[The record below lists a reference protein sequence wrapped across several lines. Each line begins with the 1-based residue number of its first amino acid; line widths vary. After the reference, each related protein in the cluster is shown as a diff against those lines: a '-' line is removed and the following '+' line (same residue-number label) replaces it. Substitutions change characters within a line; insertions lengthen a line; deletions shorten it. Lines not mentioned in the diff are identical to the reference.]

1 MGGEKER
8 KKERKDS
15 LDRSSIPFAIFQAL
29 ISSLISSFSSSSRKR
44 SLDYDYYREAKRRIS
59 RLFLSRGMRPRPFPR
74 APLPSFVPSHPSC
87 FWIHGRKSFLSH
99 DTGVGNP
106 PGGQAYPIPATKL
119 PRTQIKSEDV
129 RRRECATTRK
139 SAVQLRTIA
148 SLHISFR

>member
-1 MGGEKER
+1 MEEKER
-8 KKERKDS
+8 KKERILWIAHRFLLQSSKHWFP
-15 LDRSSIPFAIFQAL
+15 LWFLLFLLLLARDRSITI
-29 ISSLISSFSSSSRKR
+29 ITEKR
-44 SLDYDYYREAKRRIS
+44 SVEFQGCSYQP
-59 RLFLSRGMRPRPFPR
+59 RGMRPRPFPR

-106 PGGQAYPIPATKL
+106 PGGQAYPVPATKL